1 MAELTVLIPVRQV
14 DPGILGDAIRSLIA
28 QTLSDQRILLL
39 SLSDREEIE
48 SVVSKFQDDRIEVV
62 QCAQSD
68 TITEQLNRGI
78 DLATTDLIARADADD
93 INEPW
98 RLESQVD
105 FLEANPSI
113 SVVGSALSIINT
125 SGERIGTRLYPQSH
139 SDILRSMHLFNAM
152 AHPSVVFRKEAVVKA
167 GGYCFSG
174 RPAQDYELWSRMIQ
188 QGHRFANLADA
199 GVRYRLHSSSVK
211 SRRQKQTLRST
222 IDIKRTYWLKTM
234 TPGGRMRFWMEHALL
249 LMPVDLV
256 QRAFVAWQYRH
267 PSATSATATTS
278 DS

>member
-1 MAELTVLIPVRQV
+1 MTELTVLVPIRQIEAELLRESLQSLV
-14 DPGILGDAIRSLIA
+14 DQSL
-28 QTLSDQRILLL
+28 TTMRILLL
-39 SLSDREEIE
+39 CTSDSAQIR
-48 SVVSKFQDDRIEVV
+48 SVVDEFQDERLEIIP
-62 QCAQSD
+62 CNTSD
-68 TITEQLNRGI
+68 AISEQLNRGI
-78 DLATTDLIARADADD
+78 ELATTDLIARADADD

-98 RLESQVD
+98 RLESQVE

-113 SVVGSALSIINT
+113 SVVGSALSIIN
-125 SGERIGTRLYPQSH
+125 SDGEKIGTRPYPQSH

-174 RPAQDYELWSRMIQ
+174 RPAQDYELWSRMIL

-222 IDIKRTYWLKTM
+222 IEIKRTYWLKTM
-234 TPGGRMRFWMEHALL
+234 TLGGRM
-249 LMPVDLV
+249 
-256 QRAFVAWQYRH
+256 
-267 PSATSATATTS
+267 
-278 DS
+278 

>member
-1 MAELTVLIPVRQV
+1 MAEVTVLVPVRHV
-14 DPGILGDAIRSLIA
+14 EPGMLGNAIRSLIA

-48 SVVSKFQDDRIEVV
+48 GVVSKFRDDRIEVV
-62 QCAQSD
+62 QCVPSD

-78 DLATTDLIARADADD
+78 EMASTDLIARADADD

-98 RLESQVD
+98 RLESQVE
-105 FLEANPSI
+105 FLKSNPSI
-113 SVVGSALSIINT
+113 SAIGSALSIIN
-125 SGERIGTRLYPQSH
+125 SDGEKIGTRPYPQCH

-167 GGYCFSG
+167 GGYRFSG
-174 RPAQDYELWSRMIQ
+174 RPAQDYELWSRMLRK
-188 QGHRFANLADA
+188 GDRFANLADA

-222 IDIKRTYWLKTM
+222 IDIKRAYWLKTM
-234 TPGGRMRFWMEHALL
+234 TLSGRIRFWMEHALL

-267 PSATSATATTS
+267 PSITSTTAPTS